1 MKTKRYSEEQIL
13 YALQQ
18 TERGEKATEVRRM
31 LGITKQPFC
40 RRKDQHAGKRVGEI
54 RQLKPREEENRK
66 LKQLII
72 HLYPAK
78 AHPHWAPTVEGAMIA
93 LPLGTSLALSNRTLT

>member
-1 MKTKRYSEEQIL
+1 MKTRRYSEEQIL

-31 LGITKQPFC
+31 LGITKQTIC
-40 RRKDQHAGKRVGEI
+40 RWKNPYAGRGVGEI
-54 RQLKPREEENRK
+54 RHLKPMEEEDRK

-78 AHPHWAPTVEGAMIA
+78 AHSHWSPGPAGVITTIA
-93 LPLGTSLALSNRTLT
+93 WGTSLALSSRTLT

>member
-66 LKQLII
+66 LKQLIGI
-72 HLYPAK
+72 YHQGVGRAGLQRLRKNA
-78 AHPHWAPTVEGAMIA
+78 
-93 LPLGTSLALSNRTLT
+93 SLLSF